1 MSVKIVIT
9 ESQYSKLLGKL
20 NEQEEVNPL
29 FKSSYNSEDK
39 TTTASY
45 YVMDETPNSYVVVN
59 PQEYKSFNE
68 WVDGAQD
75 YSIKF
80 DIVDL
85 PKNKVQIVGSIDGFP
100 QFKIFKIPYWLFK
113 KEPKLVIKRFDG
125 NKRMSY
131 PKDENIL
138 KDIRKKNIEGAFIAL
153 GGDTKKLIRGMELF
167 SARPKKNPQ
176 NSQSPQTTQDSKD
189 DPFYTK
195 ATGKKWTGD

>member
-9 ESQYSKLLGKL
+9 ESQYSKLLGTL
-20 NEQEEVNPL
+20 NEQEEANPL
-29 FKSSYNSEDK
+29 FKTTYNPDDK
-39 TTTASY
+39 TVIASY
-45 YVMDETPNSYVVVN
+45 FVMDETPNSYVVVN

-85 PKNKVQIVGSIDGFP
+85 PKSRVEIIDSIKDFP
-100 QFKIFKIPYWLFK
+100 QFKIFKIPYWLYK
-113 KEPKLVIKRFDG
+113 KEPKLLVRRFEG

-131 PKDENIL
+131 PKDPNIL

-153 GGDTKKLIRGMELF
+153 GGDIKKLIRGMELF
-167 SARPKKNPQ
+167 SARPKKTPETTPNPK
-176 NSQSPQTTQDSKD
+176 NIQTMDN
-189 DPFYTK
+189 DPFYSK
-195 ATGKKWTGD
+195 GKKWTGD

>member
-85 PKNKVQIVGSIDGFP
+85 PKNKVQIVGSIDG
-100 QFKIFKIPYWLFK
+100 L
-113 KEPKLVIKRFDG
+113 
-125 NKRMSY
+125 
-131 PKDENIL
+131 
-138 KDIRKKNIEGAFIAL
+138 A
-153 GGDTKKLIRGMELF
+153 
-167 SARPKKNPQ
+167 AR
-176 NSQSPQTTQDSKD
+176 
-189 DPFYTK
+189 
-195 ATGKKWTGD
+195 

>member
-1 MSVKIVIT
+1 MSTKIVIT
-9 ESQYSKLLGKL
+9 ESQYSKLLEKL

-29 FKSSYNSEDK
+29 FKSKYNPDDK
-39 TTTASY
+39 TITASY

-80 DIVDL
+80 DIIDL
-85 PKNKVQIVGSIDGFP
+85 PKSKTNIIGSIDGFP

-113 KEPKLVIKRFDG
+113 KEPKLVIKRFEG

-131 PKDENIL
+131 PKDTNIL

-153 GGDTKKLIRGMELF
+153 GGDIKKLIRGMELF
-167 SARPKKNPQ
+167 STQTKKTPETF
-176 NSQSPQTTQDSKD
+176 QSPQSTQNLMD
-189 DPFYTK
+189 DPFYAK
-195 ATGKKWTGD
+195 GKKWTGD

>member
-1 MSVKIVIT
+1 MSTKIVIT
-9 ESQYSKLLGKL
+9 ESQYSKLLEKL

-29 FKSSYNSEDK
+29 FKSKYNPDDK
-39 TTTASY
+39 TITASY

-80 DIVDL
+80 DIIDL
-85 PKNKVQIVGSIDGFP
+85 PKSKTNIIGSIDGFP

-113 KEPKLVIKRFDG
+113 KEPKLVIKRFEG

-131 PKDENIL
+131 PKDTNIL

-153 GGDTKKLIRGMELF
+153 GGDIKKLIRGMELF
-167 SARPKKNPQ
+167 STQTKKTPETF
-176 NSQSPQTTQDSKD
+176 QSPQSTQNLMD
-189 DPFYTK
+189 DPFYVK
-195 ATGKKWTGD
+195 GKKWTGD